1 MNLDDFSYVE
11 EDRRY
16 KNPQTSLDEQNAFIQ
31 TLRDTQAQR
40 NAQIQQ
46 DTYNLGTAVPSNLGG
61 LTGSE
66 GYFAARYQ
74 TPQTNTLVAD
84 LRAAAQAQALNEAMN
99 NELSK
104 AKEKYNRAY
113 KSASRRRGRGGGGG
127 GGTTDSTNPSG
138 LPDNVTEETV
148 ASPRNTYW
156 DLNFNDE
163 VANYGLYQ
171 LKRNPGES
179 QENWEGRVA
188 KWHSDLDAKNSWR
201 AYPGNTEEAMT
212 AAMENAVKKLK
223 SKTGSK

>member
-1 MNLDDFSYVE
+1 MNLDDFSFVE

-16 KNPQTSLDEQNAFIQ
+16 INPQTSLDEQNAFVQ

-61 LTGSE
+61 LVGGES
-66 GYFAARYQ
+66 YFTSRYQ

-104 AKEKYNRAY
+104 AKERYNRAY
-113 KSASRRRGRGGGGG
+113 RSASKRRAKSGGGGG
-127 GGTTDSTNPSG
+127 SSPLDSG
-138 LPDNVTEETV
+138 LPDNVTEEPT
-148 ASPRNTYW
+148 SSQKNQFW
-156 DLNFNDE
+156 GLNFNDE

-188 KWHSDLDAKNSWR
+188 KWHSELDAKNSWR
-201 AYPGNTEEAMT
+201 AYPGNTEEAMKS
-212 AAMENAVKKLK
+212 NLDDIVKNLK
-223 SKTGSK
+223 KKQGNK

>member
-1 MNLDDFSYVE
+1 MNLDDFSYSE

-16 KNPQTSLDEQNAFIQ
+16 INPQTSLDEQNAFIQ

-66 GYFAARYQ
+66 GYFASRYQ
-74 TPQTNTLVAD
+74 APQTNTLVAD
-84 LRAAAQAQALNEAMN
+84 LRAAAQAQALNEAMT
-99 NELSK
+99 NELNK

-113 KSASRRRGRGGGGG
+113 KAASKRKAASGGG
-127 GGTTDSTNPSG
+127 GGTTTTNPSG
-138 LPDNVTEETV
+138 LPDNVSQETV
-148 ASPRNTYW
+148 ASDKNQFW
-156 DLNFNDE
+156 GLNFNDD
-163 VANYGLYQ
+163 VAHYGLYE

-188 KWHSDLDAKNSWR
+188 KWHNELEATNSWR
-201 AYPGNTEEAMT
+201 AYPGNTKEAMGRVV
-212 AAMENAVKKLK
+212 EELKKK
-223 SKTGSK
+223 SGSK

>member
-1 MNLDDFSYVE
+1 MNLDDFSYSE

-16 KNPQTSLDEQNAFIQ
+16 INPQTSLDEQNAFIQ

-66 GYFAARYQ
+66 GYFASRYQ

-84 LRAAAQAQALNEAMN
+84 LRAAAQAQALNEAMT
-99 NELSK
+99 NELNK

-113 KSASRRRGRGGGGG
+113 KAASRRKAASGGG
-127 GGTTDSTNPSG
+127 GGTTTTNPSG
-138 LPDNVTEETV
+138 LPDNVSQETV
-148 ASPRNTYW
+148 ASDKNQFW
-156 DLNFNDE
+156 GLNFNDD
-163 VANYGLYQ
+163 VAHYGLYE

-188 KWHSDLDAKNSWR
+188 KWHNELEATNSWR
-201 AYPGNTEEAMT
+201 AYPGNTKEAMGRVV
-212 AAMENAVKKLK
+212 EELKKK
-223 SKTGSK
+223 SGSK

>member
-16 KNPQTSLDEQNAFIQ
+16 INPQTSLDEQNAFIQ

-66 GYFAARYQ
+66 GYFASRYQ

-84 LRAAAQAQALNEAMN
+84 LRAAAQAQALNEAMT
-99 NELSK
+99 NELNK

-113 KSASRRRGRGGGGG
+113 KAASRRKAASGGGGG
-127 GGTTDSTNPSG
+127 KTTTNPSG
-138 LPDNVTEETV
+138 LPDNVSQETV
-148 ASPRNTYW
+148 ASDKNQFW
-156 DLNFNDE
+156 GLNFNDD
-163 VANYGLYQ
+163 VAHYGLYE

-188 KWHSDLDAKNSWR
+188 KWHNELEATNSWR
-201 AYPGNTEEAMT
+201 AYPGNTKEAMGRVV
-212 AAMENAVKKLK
+212 EELKKK
-223 SKTGSK
+223 SGSK

>member
-16 KNPQTSLDEQNAFIQ
+16 INPQTSLDEQNAFIQ

-66 GYFAARYQ
+66 GYFASRYQ

-84 LRAAAQAQALNEAMN
+84 LRAAAQAQALNEAMT
-99 NELSK
+99 NELNK

-113 KSASRRRGRGGGGG
+113 KAASKRKAASGGG
-127 GGTTDSTNPSG
+127 GGTTTTNPSG
-138 LPDNVTEETV
+138 LPDNVSQETITV
-148 ASPRNTYW
+148 DKNDFWTP
-156 DLNFNDE
+156 NFNDE

-188 KWHSDLDAKNSWR
+188 KWTTELDAKNSWR
-201 AYPGNTEEAMT
+201 AYPGNTEEAMKRVV
-212 AAMENAVKKLK
+212 EELKKK
-223 SKTGSK
+223 SGSK